1 MAHITNY
8 THGTATLCKARSG
21 LAWHGDARSGVAR
34 LQGEIPALCSKVG
47 IMKYYTDEVRR
58 GLARSGLAWRGWARQ
73 GGAVQGMVSRSFA
86 PALYSIFTNL
96 SQIILEVWCGQ
107 AGSGPARFGEVR
119 HGKARSAGDIPLLYI
134 QLSQIILL
142 AGQGQAWRGGAVR
155 GEVWLGP
162 ARLGK
167 GTGLQNPVHYA

>member
-1 MAHITNY
+1 MLMAGY
-8 THGTATLCKARSG
+8 
-21 LAWHGDARSGVAR
+21 
-34 LQGEIPALCSKVG
+34 
-47 IMKYYTDEVRR
+47 
-58 GLARSGLAWRGWARQ
+58 
-73 GGAVQGMVSRSFA
+73 GGAVRGGARR
-86 PALYSIFTNL
+86 ALARTTGALPLLYIQS
-96 SQIILEVWCGQ
+96 SQIILRARLGA
-107 AGSGPARFGEVR
+107 AGLGAARQ
-119 HGKARSAGDIPLLYI
+119 GKARSAGDIPLLYI

>member
-8 THGTATLCKARSG
+8 AHGR
-21 LAWHGDARSGVAR
+21 V
-34 LQGEIPALCSKVG
+34 
-47 IMKYYTDEVRR
+47 
-58 GLARSGLAWRGWARQ
+58 WRGGARRCEA
-73 GGAVQGMVSRSFA
+73 GLGKDNRGFA
-86 PALYSIFTNL
+86 PALYSIFTDYTQG
-96 SQIILEVWCGQ
+96 SAGHGWAWRGTAGQ
-107 AGSGPARFGEVR
+107 
-119 HGKARSAGDIPLLYI
+119 GKARSAGDIPLLYI